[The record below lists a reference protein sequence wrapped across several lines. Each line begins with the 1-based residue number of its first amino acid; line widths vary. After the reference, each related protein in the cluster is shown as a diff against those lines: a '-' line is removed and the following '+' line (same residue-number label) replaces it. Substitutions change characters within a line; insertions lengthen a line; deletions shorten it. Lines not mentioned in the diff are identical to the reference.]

1 MFTPSTSIR
10 DTRNVNLWTG
20 EQVRRYRGTV
30 VIMANRLMGSLQ
42 AYVPADVLNANPLM
56 SDTWSLC
63 QAVVT
68 LNHATETV
76 DDRAEKFTEKRAE
89 KDRQVY
95 LKKIT
100 DLENDQES
108 LKKQFKWGLIVFT
121 MMTRH
126 DVAGIC
132 TEICR

>member
-1 MFTPSTSIR
+1 MFTPSTSTR
-10 DTRNVNLWTG
+10 ENRNVNVWTG

-30 VIMANRLMGSLQ
+30 VIMASRLMGNLQ
-42 AYVPADVLNANPLM
+42 AYVPPDTLNANPLM
-56 SDTWSLC
+56 RDTWSLC
-63 QAVVT
+63 QAVVM

-76 DDRAEKFTEKRAE
+76 DGWAEKRAE
-89 KDRQVY
+89 KDRKVY